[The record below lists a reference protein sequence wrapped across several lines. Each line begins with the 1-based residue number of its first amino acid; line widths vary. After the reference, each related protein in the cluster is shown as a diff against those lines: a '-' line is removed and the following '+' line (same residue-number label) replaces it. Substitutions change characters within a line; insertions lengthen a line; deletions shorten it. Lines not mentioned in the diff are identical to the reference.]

1 MVQINI
7 PSGNRK
13 PTAPPNPIKTDG
25 KTGQDV
31 INARLESNEDLNQAN
46 SVKNHTGGNKRK
58 TNKRRTVRKNK
69 KKTIKRKIN
78 KRKVVRKNKK
88 KTNKRKTNRLSKRN
102 RKTIKKGRKQRKIK
116 RNYKL
121 RGGSATMKWASHHK
135 NGVTPGSNT
144 MKVPKFPATGI
155 PSDGP
160 NSPQKILGKLSEVM
174 ATASANRS
182 LDNNVNSK

>member
-46 SVKNHTGGNKRK
+46 SVKNHIGGNKRK
-58 TNKRRTVRKNK
+58 TNKR
-69 KKTIKRKIN
+69 
-78 KRKVVRKNKK
+78 
-88 KTNKRKTNRLSKRN
+88 KTNILSKRN
-102 RKTIKKGRKQRKIK
+102 RKTNKKIRKQRKIK

-121 RGGSATMKWASHHK
+121 RGGSATMKWASYHK
-135 NGVTPGSNT
+135 NGGTPGSNT

-160 NSPQKILGKLSEVM
+160 NSSQKILGKLSQVM